1 MKRIVPEFKMR
12 SEPTRRA
19 GFIPSDDQ
27 GDVEVWQ
34 LWCRTADG
42 DEAHR
47 ATFRE
52 VRKAG
57 FVRRNRGEGKAAD
70 KSARRK

>member
-1 MKRIVPEFKMR
+1 MKRIVPEFKMK
-12 SEPTRRA
+12 SERRQRA
-19 GFIPSDDQ
+19 GFIPSWDE
-27 GDVEVWQ
+27 GTVEVWQ

-42 DEAHR
+42 EDGHR
-47 ATFRE
+47 ATFSE

>member
-12 SEPTRRA
+12 GEPVRRA
-19 GFIPSDDQ
+19 GFIPGYEQ

-42 DEAHR
+42 EDAHR
-47 ATFRE
+47 ATFQE

-57 FVRRNRGEGKAAD
+57 FVRRKSGEGKAAD